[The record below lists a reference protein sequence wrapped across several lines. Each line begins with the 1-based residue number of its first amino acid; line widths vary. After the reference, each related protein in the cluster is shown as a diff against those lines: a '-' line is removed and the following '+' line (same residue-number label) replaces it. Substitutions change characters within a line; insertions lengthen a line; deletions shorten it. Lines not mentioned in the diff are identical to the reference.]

1 MQIEPREQLRLLD
14 LADVD
19 KSLNRLR
26 HERNAIPELKTIED
40 ADRQLAATRGDV
52 VEAQTAQND
61 LDREIQRLEADI
73 DSVRSRIARNQQ
85 RLDSG
90 AVSSAKDVASLE
102 HEMQTLHRRQ
112 STLEDQ
118 ELELMGRA
126 EELEAQLKE
135 VGSAR
140 QAVEEIRAG
149 ALAER
154 DQKWAESD
162 QTISMTQTQRD
173 AMAATFDSE
182 LLALYD
188 KIRAT
193 GVPGAALMTQR
204 RCGGCRIELAG
215 SELAAVR
222 AAAPEEIVRC
232 ESCRC
237 IMVRTHESGL

>member
-26 HERNAIPELKTIED
+26 HERNAIPQLKTIED
-40 ADRQLAATRGDV
+40 ADVQLGGTRGDV
-52 VEAQTAQND
+52 IDAQTSRND
-61 LDREIQRLEADI
+61 LGREMQRLESDI
-73 DSVRSRIARNQQ
+73 ESVRNRIERNQQ

-90 AVSSAKDVASLE
+90 AVSSAKDVTALE

-118 ELELMGRA
+118 ELELMERA
-126 EELEAQLKE
+126 ESLDTQLAE
-135 VGSAR
+135 VAKSR
-140 QAVEEIRAG
+140 KAVEEIRAG
-149 ALAER
+149 AVIER
-154 DQKWAESD
+154 DERWVEID
-162 QTISMTQTQRD
+162 QQIAMTQTQRD
-173 AMAATFDSE
+173 AMAGTFDGD
-182 LLALYD
+182 LLAMYD
-188 KIRAT
+188 KIRTT

-204 RCGGCRIELAG
+204 RCGGCRMELSG

-222 AAAPEEIVRC
+222 AAAPTEIVRC

-237 IMVRTHESGL
+237 IMVRTAESGL

>member
-14 LADVD
+14 LAEVD

-26 HERNAIPELKTIED
+26 HARNAIPELKTIED
-40 ADRQLAATRGDV
+40 ADAQLAATRGDV

-61 LDREIQRLEADI
+61 LNREMQRLESDI
-73 DSVRSRIARNQQ
+73 DSVRSRITRNQQ

-112 STLEDQ
+112 SNLEDQ

-135 VGSAR
+135 VADAR
-140 QAVEEIRAG
+140 RGVEEIRAG
-149 ALAER
+149 ALIDR
-154 DQKWAESD
+154 DRKWTEAD
-162 QTISMTQTQRD
+162 QQISMTQTQRD
-173 AMAATFDSE
+173 NLAATFDAD
-182 LLALYD
+182 LLAIYD
-188 KIRAT
+188 KVRTT

-222 AAAPEEIVRC
+222 AAAPDEIVRC

>member
-1 MQIEPREQLRLLD
+1 MQIEPREQLRLLE

-26 HERNAIPELKTIED
+26 HERNAIPQLKTIED
-40 ADRQLAATRGDV
+40 ADAQLAATRGEVIDA
-52 VEAQTAQND
+52 ETARSD
-61 LDREIQRLEADI
+61 LGREMQRLESDI
-73 DSVRSRIARNQQ
+73 DSVRNRIERNQQ

-90 AVSSAKDVASLE
+90 AVSHAKDVQALE

-118 ELELMGRA
+118 ELELMQRA
-126 EELEAQLKE
+126 EDLDNQLAE
-135 VGSAR
+135 VGKAR
-140 QAVEEIRAG
+140 SAVEEIRAG
-149 ALAER
+149 ATIER
-154 DQKWAESD
+154 DEKWAEID
-162 QTISMTQTQRD
+162 QQISMTETQRSSIAGTID
-173 AMAATFDSE
+173 AD
-182 LLALYD
+182 LVALYD

-204 RCGGCRIELAG
+204 RCGGCRLELAG

-222 AAAPEEIVRC
+222 SAAPDDVVRC

-237 IMVRTHESGL
+237 IMVRTAESGL

>member
-1 MQIEPREQLRLLD
+1 MHIEPREQLRLLD

-26 HERNAIPELKTIED
+26 HERNAIPQLKTIED
-40 ADRQLAATRGDV
+40 ADAQLEGTRGDV
-52 VEAQTAQND
+52 IEAQTARND
-61 LDREIQRLEADI
+61 LGREMQRLESDI
-73 DSVRSRIARNQQ
+73 DSVRSRLTRNQQ

-90 AVSSAKDVASLE
+90 AVSSAKDVTALE

-118 ELELMGRA
+118 ELELMERA
-126 EELEAQLKE
+126 EELDGQLAE
-135 VGSAR
+135 VAKSR
-140 QAVEEIRAG
+140 QAVEEIRNG
-149 ALAER
+149 AVIER
-154 DQKWAESD
+154 DERWAEVD
-162 QTISMTQTQRD
+162 QQISMTQTQRD
-173 AMAATFDSE
+173 TMAATFDAD

-204 RCGGCRIELAG
+204 RCGGCRMELSG

-222 AAAPEEIVRC
+222 SAAPDDVVRC

-237 IMVRTHESGL
+237 IMVRTPESGL